1 MTFEE
6 VPYAYTIMFEGEV
19 VVPVD
24 NEEQAVFEVNKAI
37 RKALEPFE
45 VWDGDKDY
53 LNPNYSVWH
62 NGFVC
67 SKLVEVQNDYC
78 SCTERRKE

>member
-24 NEEQAVFEVNKAI
+24 NEEQAVLKLI
-37 RKALEPFE
+37 RL
-45 VWDGDKDY
+45 
-53 LNPNYSVWH
+53 
-62 NGFVC
+62 
-67 SKLVEVQNDYC
+67 
-78 SCTERRKE
+78 